1 MTPRLAP
8 SRLYA
13 EYIFDGNEKALHFW
27 GPIPKNIKEAINLS
41 TPLIEAYHKTQP
53 LFTQERFHELIKNLE
68 AIHRKF
74 DMFSPQVKENIA
86 NLQEQG
92 AVIEAGH
99 QPALLGGPGFVINKI
114 AAIAKI
120 ALIQQTTPIMFVGDH
135 DHEQKELTVIHLP
148 SPGTRG
154 LTFSLP
160 LSREF
165 KLSPMHVL
173 PLPPKEWLKNVI
185 KKITATYHEL
195 VIGSAKQN
203 IEAYEQSVD
212 TLTNLLKTTYN
223 QANSIA
229 GWTIRLWYQIINIA
243 QDSGVLFQNFSYPAI
258 RELMLP
264 AFEYLLSDSN
274 RQILIKALNTSAEEL
289 EQLGYEPGI
298 GRRADDYVPFHLEC
312 STTGCY
318 RTRLDPTITSKPSEP
333 QLTISARCPK
343 CKTTHTIE
351 VKATSPDLTDW
362 KTYLSP
368 RVDTRAFLVQSYTP
382 IILHVGGEGETSYHA
397 QVIPALQANN
407 SVAPIFYRYTR
418 IYYEN
423 PWSNRLARQLAR
435 ENLTPLNYEEL
446 QRFKAAI
453 NTGYDEE
460 NTGVVQSLFAA
471 IQEHITDT
479 IERLIEAESQLETE
493 RNEIISHQ
501 HEITD
506 LTLKKENQAQIGRLT
521 RRRQILQTY
530 LSQMFG
536 RYSPERFGQEVSY
549 LWLDAAI
556 SLGPSHHFNRLLAHY
571 QKYTPSSATFYL
583 VNQKMQY

>member
-8 SRLYA
+8 SKLYA
-13 EYIFDGNEKALHFW
+13 EYIFDGNEAALQFW

-41 TPLIEAYHKTQP
+41 TPLIDAYQKIQP
-53 LFTQERFHELIKNLE
+53 VFTQERFHGLIKSLE
-68 AIHRKF
+68 AIHKKF
-74 DMFSPQVKENIA
+74 DMFSPQVKENLA
-86 NLQEQG
+86 NLQKQG

-99 QPALLGGPGFVINKI
+99 QPALFGGPGFVINKI

-120 ALIQQTTPIMFVGDH
+120 ALIQQTTPLMFVGDH

-148 SPGTRG
+148 SPGPRG

-160 LSREF
+160 VSREF
-165 KLSPMHVL
+165 RMSPMHVL
-173 PLPPKEWLKNVI
+173 PLPPKKWLKNVI
-185 KKITATYHEL
+185 EKITATYHEL

-203 IEAYEQSVD
+203 REDYEQR
-212 TLTNLLKTTYN
+212 LNILRKLLETTYN

-229 GWTIRLWYQIINIA
+229 EWTIRLWYQIINIT

-258 RELMLP
+258 RELMVP
-264 AFEYLLSDSN
+264 AFEYLLRDTN
-274 RQILIKALNTSAEEL
+274 RRNFIKALNTSAEKL

-312 STTGCY
+312 PTADCN

-333 QLTISARCPK
+333 HITISAQCSK
-343 CKTTHTIE
+343 CKITHTIE
-351 VKATSPDLTDW
+351 VKATAPDLADW

-382 IILHVGGEGETSYHA
+382 VILHVGGAGETSYHA
-397 QVIPALQANN
+397 QVIPALQATN

-423 PWSNRLARQLAR
+423 PWSNSLAQKLAR
-435 ENLTPLNYEEL
+435 EKLMPLNHEEL
-446 QRFKAAI
+446 QCFEAAI

-471 IQEHITDT
+471 SQEHITDT
-479 IERLIEAESQLETE
+479 IERLIEAESQLEKE
-493 RNEIISHQ
+493 RNKTINHQ
-501 HEITD
+501 REITN
-506 LTLKKENQAQIGRLT
+506 LTLKKENQAKIGRLT

-536 RYSPERFGQEVSY
+536 RYSTERLGQEVSY

-556 SLGPSHHFNRLLAHY
+556 SIRPSHHFSRLLAHY

-583 VNQKMQY
+583 VNQRMQH